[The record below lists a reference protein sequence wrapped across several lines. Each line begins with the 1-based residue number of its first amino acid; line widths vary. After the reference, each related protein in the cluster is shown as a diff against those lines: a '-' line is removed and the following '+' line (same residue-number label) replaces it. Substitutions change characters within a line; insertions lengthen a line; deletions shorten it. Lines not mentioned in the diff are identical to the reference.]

1 MAGRSHPHPS
11 EMLARRYRRAH
22 ERLDREAVARVE
34 RGGFGYAD
42 GFHGAYAERRE
53 YAEPRGLL
61 RPAEPERSGW
71 PSPIHR
77 LSGGAYGRHLGALR
91 DRDLARAVDF
101 ALYETIGEAAARVAV
116 YANDAVITLEGPV
129 PHPAAA
135 AAAEETARAVPGVR
149 EVRSRLWVRGL
160 RGGRFRG
167 GRAPLPGS

>member
-11 EMLARRYRRAH
+11 EELARRYRRMH
-22 ERLDREAVARVE
+22 ERLDREPVAHLE
-34 RGGFGYAD
+34 RGGFGYTD

-77 LSGGAYGRHLGALR
+77 LSPESYARHLNALR

-101 ALYETIGEAAARVAV
+101 ALFETMGEAAAHVSV
-116 YANDAVITLEGPV
+116 YANDSVITLEGPV

-149 EVRSRLWVRGL
+149 RVRSRLWVRGV
-160 RGGRFRG
+160 RGARFRG
-167 GRAPLPGS
+167 GRTPLPGM